1 MAKIAKLS
9 KNSVTVYPQTI
20 TDAIAD
26 ASRKKTLTDVID
38 GLEDDAQL
46 TAALTTA
53 ATVGKVPA
61 GSKYDAGTPVSSI
74 INDIFNYA
82 TPTFSTLNIYLNDG
96 SSPITSNQN
105 MFCSSTAM
113 TLASVFHS
121 ETNISS
127 IKGGTVT
134 LNINGTS
141 QTVTATTT
149 ATAVA
154 DTSTFNRST
163 NKASF
168 YVRLT
173 GTSSLSSAMAQKQ
186 LTLTAYMPVYCYT
199 VANQTDDTV
208 KAGLTNATNM
218 STVYTGTHSITQSST
233 FVAGGAWCV
242 ALPSHLKMTKI
253 GTAADFDFGTYKT
266 TVPTVTSTRTV
277 NGISNVAYTIYRFD
291 MGTAQTNLSMRIDT
305 AAK

>member
-9 KNSVTVYPQTI
+9 KDSVTVYPQTI

-26 ASRKKTLTDVID
+26 ASRKKTLTAVID

-46 TAALTTA
+46 TAELTTS

-82 TPTFSTLNIYLNDG
+82 TPTFATLNILMNDSG
-96 SSPITSNQN
+96 SPITNSQN
-105 MFCSSTAM
+105 MFCNSVAM
-113 TLASVFHS
+113 TLKSVIHK
-121 ETNISS
+121 ETNVSS

-134 LNINGTS
+134 LNINGTT
-141 QTVTATTT
+141 QTVSAASTETS
-149 ATAVA
+149 VS

-173 GTSSLSSAMAQKQ
+173 GTSSLSSAMTQKQ

-199 VANQTDDTV
+199 VTDQTDDTV
-208 KAGLTNATNM
+208 KTGLTNATNM
-218 STVYTGTHSITQSST
+218 STVYAGTHTITQTST

-266 TVPTVTSTRTV
+266 TVPTVSSTRTV
-277 NGISNVAYTIYRFD
+277 NGISNVPYTIYRFD
-291 MGTAQTNLSMRIDT
+291 MGTSQTNLSMRIDT